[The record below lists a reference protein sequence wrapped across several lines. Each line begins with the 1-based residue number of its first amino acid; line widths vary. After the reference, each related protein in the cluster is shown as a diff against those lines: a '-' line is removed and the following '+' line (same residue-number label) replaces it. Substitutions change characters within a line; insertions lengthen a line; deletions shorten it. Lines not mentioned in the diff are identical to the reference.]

1 MSVLVCVLSRV
12 WMVTLAVIATS
23 STIAAVQ
30 AQPAGGRVVV
40 ETNAP
45 AAAVRLDGRPVGT
58 AAEGP
63 FAVRAGEVAVEIA
76 EADVAAWAPRRAA
89 TVVTVGEG
97 ETVTVALDL
106 PVRYRIE
113 TFPVGAEVVL
123 EGEGGTERLGT
134 APLVLDRA
142 EPLRG
147 TLVAEAP
154 GFMPAR
160 VAPGDS
166 LTNWLTLVLRPLEA
180 GAVPET
186 ASGWLPDRRPNRW
199 IDYAL
204 GAAAVGAAAVA
215 VHYKFQADDVDDRY
229 RLPGSAERG
238 DPSLK
243 AEAERLDGYALAA
256 LGVMQVSLG
265 VLAVRF
271 VLR

>member
-1 MSVLVCVLSRV
+1 MRF
-12 WMVTLAVIATS
+12 LAVIAIGLT
-23 STIAAVQ
+23 TAVS
-30 AQPAGGRVVV
+30 AQTGGGLVAV

-45 AAAVRLDGRPVGT
+45 HALVRLDGRLVGT
-58 AAEGP
+58 ASEGP
-63 FAVRAGEVAVEIA
+63 FAAPAG
-76 EADVAAWAPRRAA
+76 
-89 TVVTVGEG
+89 
-97 ETVTVALDL
+97 TVTVALAEPEVAAWTPRRAQATVEVVEGETATVMLDL
-106 PVRYRIE
+106 PLRYRIE
-113 TFPVGAEVVL
+113 TFPIGATVVL

-134 APLVLDRA
+134 APLVIERA

-154 GFMPAR
+154 GFFPAR
-160 VAPGDS
+160 IAPGDS
-166 LTNWLTLVLRPLEA
+166 LTNRLSLVLRPLEE
-180 GAVPET
+180 GAVTET

-215 VHYKFQADDVDDRY
+215 VHYKFRADEIDDRY
-229 RLPGSAERG
+229 RLPGSPERG
-238 DPSLK
+238 DPTLK

-256 LGVMQVSLG
+256 LGAMQVSLG

>member
-1 MSVLVCVLSRV
+1 MRL
-12 WMVTLAVIATS
+12 LAIIATMIIG
-23 STIAAVQ
+23 TAN
-30 AQPAGGRVVV
+30 AQPAGGLVAV

-45 AAAVRLDGRPVGT
+45 DALVRLDGRLVG
-58 AAEGP
+58 AASEGP
-63 FAVRAGEVAVEIA
+63 FAAPAGPVAVTLSEP
-76 EADVAAWAPRRAA
+76 EAAAWTPRRAQA
-89 TVVTVGEG
+89 TVKVAEG
-97 ETVTVALDL
+97 GTSTIVLDL
-106 PVRYRIE
+106 PLRYRIE
-113 TFPVGAEVVL
+113 TFPIGASVSL

-134 APLVLDRA
+134 APLVIERA

-154 GFMPAR
+154 GFFPAR
-160 VAPGDS
+160 VSPDDS
-166 LTNWLTLVLRPLEA
+166 LTNRLSLVLRPLEE
-180 GAVPET
+180 GAVTET

-215 VHYKFQADDVDDRY
+215 VHYKFQADEIDDRY
-229 RLPGSAERG
+229 RLPGSPERG
-238 DPSLK
+238 DPALK

-256 LGVMQVSLG
+256 LGAMQVSLG